1 MHHMHVHVLQ
11 KITSISSQEY
21 CHVYCSI
28 PRRDSEEHIFLSF
41 LLWIALDCCLNYID
55 WAIFITISIT
65 LFYSCLCQKPQPTV
79 VKHSERLRHFYTNC
93 RRNADLMWGN
103 SRTIFTFGF
112 TSSKEVYLIFCFVQW
127 AVCNRINEWYD
138 ELTYLLNNWWNIGMT
153 NSLTECSTISSRGTK
168 ASKANS
174 SNFPSFLTC
183 QSQFRSLRYETQ
195 LWFPSINWWKVS
207 LRYLA
212 TYHLRIS
219 SE

>member
-1 MHHMHVHVLQ
+1 MFYSPKRFWRTHLSLFPSMD
-11 KITSISSQEY
+11 SIGLLLKL
-21 CHVYCSI
+21 HW
-28 PRRDSEEHIFLSF
+28 LSHFYYNIYYSLPF
-41 LLWIALDCCLNYID
+41 LLMPWLNILK
-55 WAIFITISIT
+55 S
-65 LFYSCLCQKPQPTV
+65 L
-79 VKHSERLRHFYTNC
+79 RLRHFYTNC
-93 RRNADLMWGN
+93 RRNAELMWGN
-103 SRTIFTFGF
+103 SRTITFCF